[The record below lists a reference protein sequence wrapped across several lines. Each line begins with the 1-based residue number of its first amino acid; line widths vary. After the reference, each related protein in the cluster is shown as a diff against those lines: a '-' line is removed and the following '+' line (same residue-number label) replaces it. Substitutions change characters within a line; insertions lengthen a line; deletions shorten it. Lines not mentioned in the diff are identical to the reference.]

1 MRCVWGT
8 MRRCGRVGVLPCPWL
23 PAEGAAA
30 GAAVLPVVSELGPAV
45 SPFLAEHV
53 VLEFADGAGECH
65 VGWEWHGV
73 SLVVGSPGLAG
84 LSLGGES

>member
-1 MRCVWGT
+1 MFGAPCADVD
-8 MRRCGRVGVLPCPWL
+8 VLVYCPVHDL

-30 GAAVLPVVSELGPAV
+30 DAAVLPVVSELGPAV

-53 VLEFADGAGECH
+53 VLEFADGAGEGH

-73 SLVVGSPGLAG
+73 SLGVGSPGLAG